1 MKIIFLDFDGVITI
15 PPKWYINIDKLKILK
30 RIIDATNAKIVISSS
45 WRCGEPPSLELTIN
59 KMIGH
64 PKRCPKNKMLNWFI
78 DNLYDV
84 TPLCSGCRGNEINA
98 YLREHS
104 EIDNYVILD
113 DDGDMLDEQ
122 LFHFVQTD
130 YQTGLTSHEE
140 ELAIK
145 VLNNK
150 YVWNLL
156 GLNYEIRDAWR
167 KKYEGEIDRWNE
179 IIKYNDLIDKH
190 EEI

>member
-1 MKIIFLDFDGVITI
+1 
-15 PPKWYINIDKLKILK
+15 
-30 RIIDATNAKIVISSS
+30 
-45 WRCGEPPSLELTIN
+45 
-59 KMIGH
+59 MIGH
-64 PKRCPKNKMLNWFI
+64 SKRCPKNRMLNWFI

-84 TPLCSGCRGNEINA
+84 TPLCGCCRGNEINA
-98 YLREHS
+98 YLKEHS
-104 EIDNYVILD
+104 EIDNYLILD

-150 YVWNLL
+150 YVWNIL

-167 KKYEGEIDRWNE
+167 KKCEGKIDRWNE
-179 IIKYNDLIDKH
+179 IIKYNDLTDKY
-190 EEI
+190 EEN